1 MTRVGCSGPLEHFS
15 FLRMRFCFPEYVDGA
30 ALANDIGRFFHR
42 KIINICA
49 DLDAAVIGAQ
59 GWVHHDAVFDG
70 DQKLYDF
77 TPLSAEE
84 VSQLIQR
91 SSKRS
96 LVVSMVDELLPSI
109 TCILNSSLC
118 LGHFPEV
125 WKAALVDPRLK
136 KAGQA
141 ASLPNL
147 RPVSWLMSK
156 VAF

>member
-1 MTRVGCSGPLEHFS
+1 
-15 FLRMRFCFPEYVDGA
+15 MRFCFPEYVDGA